1 MLDGGEADECA
12 DELDAA
18 SSPDEG
24 SHRKI
29 TRHESLDIE
38 ATAAPPRNYSHEKD
52 TGAATMLRLAFQSIG
67 VVYGD
72 IGTSPLYVFASTFTG
87 GIAHEDDVI
96 GVLSL
101 IFYTITLVPLI
112 KYVFIVLRANDN
124 GYGGTFAMYSLICRY
139 AKVGLMPSQQAED
152 GEVSNFRLQLPSRR
166 LRRATGVKEVLEKS
180 SFAKHFLL
188 IATMLGTAMVIGDGI
203 LTPCISVLSAV
214 GGLKN
219 ATDAM
224 TEERIAWISVA
235 ILVIL
240 FGVQSLGTDK
250 VGYSFAPIIT
260 SWFLSIGSIGV
271 FNLIK
276 YDPKVLKAVNPNY
289 IVDYFLRNGKE
300 AWISLGAVVLC
311 ITGVEALFA
320 DVGHFTVRSIQLS
333 MCVVAFPSLMLAY
346 AGQASYLRKHPEN
359 VAETFY
365 KSIPGG
371 VYWPMFVLALLSAII
386 ASQAMISGTFSIVQ
400 QSLSLGCFPRVKIV
414 HTSSKLE
421 GQVYIPEM
429 NYFLMLAC
437 VVVTAFFKSTVK
449 IGNAYGIAVVL
460 VMALTSGFLV
470 LIMIMIWKTHILLVL
485 SYTAVIGA
493 VELLYLSSVL
503 YKFDQGGYLP
513 LSFAA
518 LLISLMLLWNYVHRK
533 RYAYELHHKFPA
545 EKLLEINADPKFL
558 RIPGLALFFSDLAHG
573 IPPIFHHY
581 LANIPALHSALVF
594 VSIKTLPIGRV
605 PPGERFLFR
614 RLGPG
619 DMLVFHC
626 AARYGYGDARGER
639 EAFDEILV
647 RGLKEFLLEEGAG
660 EEIGAAVEREWR
672 AGVVHLLGETE
683 VVAGEGSGLL
693 KRLAIDYA
701 FNLLKRNL
709 RREEEVLPIP
719 RRQLLKV
726 GMTMEL

>member
-1 MLDGGEADECA
+1 MLDGEADECA

-24 SHRKI
+24 NHRQI
-29 TRHESLDIE
+29 TRHGSLDIE
-38 ATAAPPRNYSHEKD
+38 ATAVPSPNYSYEKD

-112 KYVFIVLRANDN
+112 N
-124 GYGGTFAMYSLICRY
+124 
-139 AKVGLMPSQQAED
+139 QQAED

-166 LRRATGVKEVLEKS
+166 LRRATGVKEALEKS

-224 TEERIAWISVA
+224 TEERIAWISVV

-333 MCVVAFPSLMLAY
+333 MCVVAFPSLVLAY
-346 AGQASYLRKHPEN
+346 AGQASYLREHPET

-449 IGNAYGIAVVL
+449 IGNAYGIAVVF
-460 VMALTSGFLV
+460 VMALTSAFLV

-533 RYAYELHHKFPA
+533 RYAYELDHKFPA
-545 EKLLEINADPKFL
+545 EKLLEINSDPKFL

-573 IPPIFHHY
+573 IPPIFQHY

-647 RGLKEFLLEEGAG
+647 RGLKEFLLEEGVE
-660 EEIGAAVEREWR
+660 EEIGAVEREWR

-693 KRLAIDYA
+693 KRLAIDYG